1 MRLKILETIGRQTDI
16 MMAVGI
22 IGLVA
27 TMLIPLPP
35 LVLDVLLTI
44 NIGLSLAMLLLSMY
58 VTEPLQF
65 SVFPS
70 LLLVVTLYRLA
81 LNISST
87 RLILRHAYAGNV
99 IQAFGN
105 FVVGGDFVVGMI
117 VFLILVVIQ
126 FVVITTGSQRVAEVA
141 ARFTLDEMPG
151 KQMAIDAD
159 LNAGLITGDE
169 AKQRRRTIEREA
181 DFYGAMDGATK
192 FVRGDAIACLIIVAV
207 NITGGL
213 IIGVLR
219 LNLPIGEAL
228 QRYALLTVGDGLVS
242 QMPALLVST
251 ATGLIVTRAASES
264 HLGAD
269 VASQMTAQPNVL
281 FIVATMLIA
290 LGLVPGLPKI
300 SFFTIGGIAGLI
312 GYYLLQAAKKEQVAA
327 EPEPPLQ
334 APTAYEQVPPLDR
347 ITVELGYNLV
357 ALADPEQDGDLP
369 QRVTGVRK
377 QVTET
382 LGLVLPPIRIRDNI
396 LLEPNQYTIEFRA
409 TQVGRGQVYP
419 ELLMAMQPHPE
430 ASPIEG
436 IQATEPVFGLP
447 VWWIKPHVREVAEA
461 RRYTVI
467 APTTAIATHLHELLK
482 EQAAVLLTRQDVQD
496 MIESL
501 RQTEPAVVNEL
512 LPETTTVGEIQQVL
526 RRLLAEQIP
535 IRDLSAILEALADG
549 LRLTNNLDDATEV
562 VRLALDRTICQQYKD
577 AQDRLHVMTVTP
589 QLEKQI
595 QDSVI
600 ETPQGMV
607 CAIEPQLLQNILERL
622 RDGIQH
628 IMAQGYEPVVL
639 TSPRVRRHFRSMVA
653 KSFPNL
659 GILSQA
665 EIPPGLEVQSATQ
678 LAA

>member
-1 MRLKILETIGRQTDI
+1 

-22 IGLVA
+22 IGLIA
-27 TMLIPLPP
+27 MMLIPLPP

-70 LLLVVTLYRLA
+70 LLLVATLYRLA

-126 FVVITTGSQRVAEVA
+126 FVVITNGSQRVAEVA

-192 FVRGDAIACLIIVAV
+192 FVRGDAIAGLIIVAV

-228 QRYALLTVGDGLVS
+228 QRYALLTIGDGLVS

-269 VASQMTAQPNVL
+269 VAAQMTAQPNVL

-290 LGLVPGLPKI
+290 FGLVPGLPKI

-312 GYYLLQAAKKEQVAA
+312 GYYLLQVAKKEEQVAA
-327 EPEPPLQ
+327 QPEQPSQ

-357 ALADPEQDGDLP
+357 ALTDPEQGGDLP

-377 QVTET
+377 QITED

-396 LLEPNQYTIEFRA
+396 LLEPNQYTIKLRA
-409 TQVGRGQVYP
+409 TEVGRGLVYP

-430 ASPIEG
+430 ASPVEG

-447 VWWIKPHVREVAEA
+447 VWWIEPDLREIAEA
-461 RRYTVI
+461 RGYTVI
-467 APTTAIATHLHELLK
+467 EPTTAIATHLHELFK
-482 EQAAVLLTRQDVQD
+482 EQAAELLTRQDVQD
-496 MIESL
+496 MIENL

-535 IRDLSAILEALADG
+535 IRDLPAILEALADG

-577 AQDRLHVMTVTP
+577 DRDRLHVMTVTP

-600 ETPQGMV
+600 ETPQGTI
-607 CAIEPQLLQNILERL
+607 CAVEPQLLQDLLERL

-639 TSPRVRRHFRSMVA
+639 TSPQIRRHFRSMVA
-653 KSFPNL
+653 KSFPSL
-659 GILSQA
+659 AILSQA